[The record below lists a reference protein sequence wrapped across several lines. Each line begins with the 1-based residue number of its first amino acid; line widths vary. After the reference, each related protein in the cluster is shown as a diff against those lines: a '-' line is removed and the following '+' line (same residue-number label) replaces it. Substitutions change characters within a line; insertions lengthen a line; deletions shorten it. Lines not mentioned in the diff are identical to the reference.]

1 MRIGR
6 QQRGDTIIEV
16 LFAITIF
23 SLIAVGGLSL
33 MNQGTALAQQ
43 ALEISLVRQQID
55 TQADALRYINKEYVA
70 DYGQDGPASA
80 LWRHIVSNNVPAADS
95 FDTIATATTCNLP
108 GASGQPFALDV
119 EKIDTKLITS
129 PPTIEVEFDPVLRP
143 TNDTV
148 TYSKIR
154 YGDDNRASA
163 EGIWIQ
169 AVPSATKIVDGTT
182 RPGFYDFH
190 IRACWHSPGRSTP
203 IVSGTIVRLYE
214 PRG

>member
-1 MRIGR
+1 MRINRR
-6 QQRGDTIIEV
+6 QAGDTIIEV

-55 TQADALRYINKEYVA
+55 TQADALRYINKEYIA
-70 DYGQDGPASA
+70 DYGQDGPAST
-80 LWRHIVSNNVPAADS
+80 LWRHIVANSVTSAEP
-95 FDTIATATTCNLP
+95 FDAIATATTCNVP

-119 EKIDTKLITS
+119 ERIDTKLITN
-129 PPTIEVEFDPVLRP
+129 PPTIEHEFDPVLRP
-143 TNDTV
+143 TSETA

-154 YGDDNRASA
+154 YEDGRANA

-169 AVPSATKIVDGTT
+169 AVPSATRVVDGTT

>member
-1 MRIGR
+1 MRVN
-6 QQRGDTIIEV
+6 QQQKGDTIIEV

-23 SLIAVGGLSL
+23 SLIAVSGLSL

-55 TQADALRYINKEYVA
+55 TQADALRYINKQYVA
-70 DYGQDGPASA
+70 DYGQDGPATA
-80 LWRHIVSNNVPAADS
+80 LWRHIVENSVASADS
-95 FDTIATATTCNLP
+95 FEAIATATACNMP

-119 EKIDTKLITS
+119 EKIDTKLITN
-129 PPTIEVEFDPVLRP
+129 PPTIKHELDPVLRP

-154 YGDDNRASA
+154 YEDDRAYA

-169 AVPSATKIVDGTT
+169 AVPSVAKVVDGTT